1 MEINNTELLNTID
14 NTEILSDINKKTKI
28 KKSKGDRVFFILNY
42 AFLVFVFLI
51 VTYPLIYILSASVS
65 QARAVAGG
73 QVFLFPVGFTLDGYA
88 AVFRHPL
95 IMSGYAN
102 SFINMVIG
110 TSLNVVLTMIA
121 AYPLSRKDFY
131 GRNTIMMLFT
141 ITMFISG
148 GLIPT
153 FMLVN
158 NLGMMNTR
166 WALIIP
172 TALSVWNVILTRTF
186 LQANIPD
193 ELLEASKMDGC
204 GDITFLIKVVVPLST
219 PIIAVITLFYAIG
232 HWNLFFPALI
242 YLTDASLFPLQLV
255 LRDILIQNQLPAGVI
270 MDPILQQQM
279 DNIRELLR
287 FSLIVVASAPML
299 IMFPFVQR
307 FFVKGIMIGA
317 IKG

>member
-1 MEINNTELLNTID
+1 MSTNNE
-14 NTEILSDINKKTKI
+14 KTPSAVVKRAKI
-28 KKSKGDRVFFILNY
+28 KKSKGDRVFYILNY
-42 AFLVFVFLI
+42 TFLVLVFLI
-51 VTYPLIYILSASVS
+51 VTYPLVYILSASIS
-65 QARAVAGG
+65 EARAVAGG
-73 QVFLFPVGFTLDGYA
+73 QVFLFPVGFTLDGYM
-88 AVFRHPL
+88 AVFRHHL

-102 SFINMVIG
+102 SFINMTVG
-110 TSLNVVLTMIA
+110 TIINVVLTMLA
-121 AYPLSRKDFY
+121 AYPLARKDFY
-131 GRNTIMMLFT
+131 GRNLIMMMFT

-153 FMLVN
+153 FMLVRD
-158 NLGMMNTR
+158 LGMMNTR

-204 GDITFLIKVVVPLST
+204 SDITFLVKIVVPLST
-219 PIIAVITLFYAIG
+219 PILAVITLFYAIG

-242 YLTDASLFPLQLV
+242 YLNDPSLFPLQLV

-270 MDPILQQQM
+270 MDPVLQQQM

-287 FSLIVVASAPML
+287 FSLIVVASVPML
-299 IMFPFVQR
+299 VMFPFVQR